1 MSDAIVWPGS
11 AVGREVLGG
20 KAASLDALML
30 HGFDVPGW
38 FVVRGDAGDCWENG
52 LREALLRLAPR
63 GERVAVRSSAREEDG
78 AAHSYAGQF
87 ESYLGVAHEDVAA
100 RVRDVWRSAESAR
113 VERYRSDVA
122 GRAESTRPAVLVQ
135 RMVHAEVAGVAF
147 SADPTTGQRGVAVV
161 AATPGLGAA
170 LVGGEEDADSWRVA
184 RDGAVLDR
192 RIATKRVRQESGVD
206 GVREVAIAA
215 ELASA
220 PALEDDDVRR
230 VAALARRAAAAFGAP
245 QDIEW
250 AMEGGRLHLLQSRA
264 ITSLA
269 ALADPDGALAIW
281 DNSNIAE
288 SYGGVTTPMTYS
300 FARYAYEHVYR
311 QFLRI
316 VGVSDAKIEENGGSL
331 RTMIGLVRGR
341 VYYNLLSWYRALAL
355 LPGFRLNRRFME
367 QMMGVREGMPE
378 EIVRELGVSSRGE
391 KWRDTIAVAR
401 MAIRLAVGNAR
412 IARSVREFH
421 ARLHRVLDTL
431 PLPLSELRPDELAA
445 HYRELERELLTSWDA
460 PLLNDFFAMIHHGA
474 LRRLVEKWGSAE
486 HASIHNDLVAAD
498 GQIVSAEPARRIRE
512 MGRTASHEPAL
523 VAALSTGTPAQAQA
537 AARANARLR
546 AELDD
551 YLARFGD
558 RCLEELKLETET
570 LVDDSMPLLR
580 AIGRAAQARLRE
592 KPPAHAV
599 DIRADAERR
608 LRAMLAGRPLRRWIA
623 GRVLSQARARV
634 RDRENLRFERTRV
647 FGRVRRIVLEL
658 GRRLAAMKLLDDAR
672 DVFYLQIDELLGTV
686 EGTGTTVNLRG
697 LVALRRAEYEGWRRE
712 PAPADRFETRGIVH
726 GPHDHRGAPSAPE
739 EAVTGESRV
748 GTGCY
753 PGTVRG
759 RARVVHDP
767 REAEL
772 QAGEILVAERTD
784 PGWVMLF
791 PAAAGLLVERGS
803 LLSHS
808 AIVARELGLPAVIAV
823 PGLTAWLRTGDEVEL
838 DGRTGVVRR
847 LAPETADAQ

>member
-11 AVGREVLGG
+11 AAGREVLGG
-20 KAASLDALML
+20 KAAALDTLMT
-30 HGFDVPGW
+30 HGFDVPAW
-38 FVVRGDAGDCWENG
+38 FVVRGDAGECWE
-52 LREALLRLAPR
+52 RALADALTRLAPD
-63 GERVAVRSSAREEDG
+63 GTRVAVRSSAREEDG

-87 ESYLGVAHEDVAA
+87 ESFLGVAHREVAA
-100 RVRDVWRSAESAR
+100 RVREVWDSAESAR
-113 VERYRSDVA
+113 VARYRSDVA
-122 GRAESTRPAVLVQ
+122 GRAEATRPAVLVQ
-135 RMVHAEVAGVAF
+135 RMVNAQAAGVAF
-147 SADPTTGQRGVAVV
+147 SADPATGQRGVAVV

-170 LVGGEEDADSWRVA
+170 LVSGEADADSWRVA
-184 RDGAVLDR
+184 RDGTIVDR
-192 RIATKRVRQESGVD
+192 RIATKRVRQESDGD
-206 GVREVAIAA
+206 GVREVEIATD
-215 ELASA
+215 LASA
-220 PALEDDDVRR
+220 PALTDDDVRR
-230 VAALARRAAAAFGAP
+230 VAELARRAAAAFGAP

-250 AMEGGRLHLLQSRA
+250 AIEGGKLQLLQSRA

-269 ALADPDGALAIW
+269 ALPDPDGALAIW

-316 VGVSDAKIEENGGSL
+316 VGVSAAKIDANGDSL

-378 EIVRELGVSSRGE
+378 EIVRELGTASRVDR
-391 KWRDTIAVAR
+391 WRDTVAVGR
-401 MAIRLAVGNAR
+401 MAVRLVSGNAR

-431 PLPLSELRPDELAA
+431 PLPLSEMRPDELVA
-445 HYRELERELLTSWDA
+445 HYRQLERELLTSWDA
-460 PLLNDFFAMIHHGA
+460 PLLNDFFAMIHHGL
-474 LRRLVEKWGSAE
+474 LRRLVEKWGGEE

-523 VAALSTGTPAQAQA
+523 VAALASGTPAQAHA
-537 AARANARLR
+537 AVRANARLR

-570 LVDDSMPLLR
+570 LADDATPLLR

-592 KPPAHAV
+592 KPPAQAV
-599 DIRADAERR
+599 DVRADAERR
-608 LRAMLAGRPLRRWIA
+608 LRAMLGRRPVRRWLV
-623 GRVLSQARARV
+623 GRVLAQARARV

-647 FGRVRRIVLEL
+647 FGRVRRIVIEL
-658 GRRLAAMKLLDDAR
+658 GRRLAAMGVIGDAR
-672 DVFYLQIDELLGTV
+672 DVFHLQIDELLGTV
-686 EGTGTTVNLRG
+686 EGTATTVNLRG
-697 LVALRRAEYEGWRRE
+697 LIELRRAEYERWRTE
-712 PAPADRFETRGIVH
+712 PAPADRFETRGVVH
-726 GPHDHRGAPSAPE
+726 AAHDHRGTPTTPAPTA
-739 EAVTGESRV
+739 TGESRV

-759 RARVVHDP
+759 KVRVVHDP
-767 REAEL
+767 RDAEL
-772 QAGEILVAERTD
+772 HAGEILVAERTD

-791 PAAAGLLVERGS
+791 PAASGLLVERGS

-823 PGLTAWLRTGDEVEL
+823 PGLTSWLRTGDEVEL
-838 DGRTGVVRR
+838 DGRTGTVRR
-847 LAPETADAQ
+847 IAPEATHA

>member
-11 AVGREVLGG
+11 AAGRDLLGG
-20 KAASLDALML
+20 KAAALDALMT
-30 HGFDVPGW
+30 HGFEVPDW
-38 FVVRGDAGDCWENG
+38 FVVRGDAGECWERALG
-52 LREALLRLAPR
+52 EALARLAPK

-78 AAHSYAGQF
+78 SAHSYAGQF
-87 ESYLGVAHEDVAA
+87 ESFLGVAHQDVAA
-100 RVRDVWRSAESAR
+100 RVRDVWKSAESAR
-113 VERYRSDVA
+113 LARYRSDVA
-122 GRAESTRPAVLVQ
+122 GREESTRPAVLVQ
-135 RMVHAEVAGVAF
+135 RMVNADAAGVAF
-147 SADPTTGQRGVAVV
+147 SADPTTGRRGVAVV

-170 LVGGEEDADSWRVA
+170 LVSGEQDADSWKVA
-184 RDGAVLDR
+184 RDGTILER
-192 RIATKRVRQESGVD
+192 RIATKLVRQESGD
-206 GVREVAIAA
+206 AGVREVAIAA
-215 ELASA
+215 ELAST
-220 PALEDDDVRR
+220 PALTDDDVRR
-230 VAALARRAAAAFGAP
+230 VAELARRAAAAFGTP

-250 AMEGGRLHLLQSRA
+250 AIEGGRLFLLQSRA

-269 ALADPDGALAIW
+269 VLPDPDGALAIW

-316 VGVSDAKIEENGGSL
+316 VGVSAAKIDSNGDSL

-367 QMMGVREGMPE
+367 QMMGVREGMPD
-378 EIVRELGVSSRGE
+378 EIVRELGTASRGDR
-391 KWRDTIAVAR
+391 WRDTLAVGR
-401 MAIRLAVGNAR
+401 MAMRLVAGNAR

-421 ARLHRVLDTL
+421 VRLHRVLDTL
-431 PLPLSELRPDELAA
+431 PVPLSEMRPDELVA
-445 HYRELERELLTSWDA
+445 HYRQLERELLTSWDA
-460 PLLNDFFAMIHHGA
+460 PLLNDFFAMIHHGL
-474 LRRLVEKWGSAE
+474 LRRLVEKWGGAE

-512 MGRTASHEPAL
+512 MGRTASHDPTL
-523 VAALSTGTPAQAQA
+523 VAALTNGTPAQAQA
-537 AARANARLR
+537 AVRANPRLR

-551 YLARFGD
+551 YLGRFGD

-570 LVDDSMPLLR
+570 LADDATPLLR

-592 KPPAHAV
+592 KPPTHAGDV
-599 DIRADAERR
+599 RADAERR
-608 LRAMLAGRPLRRWIA
+608 LRALLAGRPTRRWFV
-623 GRVLSQARARV
+623 GRVLAQARARV

-647 FGRVRRIVLEL
+647 FGRVRRIVIEL
-658 GRRLAAMKLLDDAR
+658 GRRLAAMGLLDDAR
-672 DVFYLQIDELLGTV
+672 DVFWLQIDELLGTI
-686 EGTGTTVNLRG
+686 EGTATTVNLRG
-697 LVALRRAEYEGWRRE
+697 LVALRRAEYERWREE
-712 PAPADRFETRGIVH
+712 PAPADRFETRGVVH
-726 GPHDHRGAPSAPE
+726 GAHDHRGAPNAPA
-739 EAVTGESRV
+739 AVATGESRT

-759 RARVVHDP
+759 KVRVVHDP
-767 REAEL
+767 RDAEL
-772 QAGEILVAERTD
+772 HAGEILVAERTD

-791 PAAAGLLVERGS
+791 PAASGLLVERGS

-823 PGLTAWLRTGDEVEL
+823 PGLTSWLRTGDEVEL
-838 DGRTGVVRR
+838 DGRTGEVRR
-847 LAPETADAQ
+847 IAPETADAQ